1 MKIRKLIVK
10 VKIGSKHLY
19 PLSSS
24 RRGGGRW
31 KLGGSNGQWRCVDTH
46 FQNFNM
52 KNVTVEWIT
61 VMFYC
66 FFNSASE
73 RASDMPRSHLILN
86 NEIIFGP
93 KNKT

>member
-1 MKIRKLIVK
+1 MEAW
-10 VKIGSKHLY
+10 
-19 PLSSS
+19 
-24 RRGGGRW
+24 W